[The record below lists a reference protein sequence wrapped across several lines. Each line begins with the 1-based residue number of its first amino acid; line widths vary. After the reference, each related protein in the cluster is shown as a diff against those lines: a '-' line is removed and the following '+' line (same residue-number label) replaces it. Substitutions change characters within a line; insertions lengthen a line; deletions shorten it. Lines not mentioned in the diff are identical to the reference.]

1 MEETS
6 GKMLKLTIDGIE
18 TEARDGE
25 TILEVAERLM
35 IDIPTLCHWKFVKP
49 YGACR
54 ICTVE
59 VDVRGRKRMVPACT
73 YNVRDG
79 ITVQTR
85 SEEVVQHRKMLLEL
99 MLARHSQVDI
109 VRKLAQEYGV
119 DTTRFEEMPSE
130 GCIHCG
136 LCVRV
141 CADLVGANAL
151 TFVKRGT
158 DRYVSTPFEGESESC
173 IACGACAYVC
183 PTGHITVQ
191 DIRDRKYVF
200 SELAIGPTTP
210 IHIPFAA
217 AIPGIPVIDSQTCIH
232 LQTGGC
238 GICSKVCEPEAID
251 YEMQDTF
258 EEMEVGSIILAT
270 GFKTFD
276 PEKAEQYGYGKL
288 DNVLTSLEFEHLS
301 HASGPTGG
309 AFVKADGTEPKSIAI
324 LHCIG
329 SRDKNFNEYCSR
341 VCCMYSLKI
350 AHLIREKI
358 PDADIYELYID
369 MRCPGS
375 GYEEFYNRLLEEGV
389 HFIRGKGVEVSQ
401 APTLATTEPVERNSK
416 LYVKCEDTLL
426 GMPRELPVDMVI
438 LSVGLEP
445 AEDATEVARIFK
457 ITSKADGFFMEK
469 HPKLAPVDTL
479 SDGIF
484 IAGCAQGPK
493 DIPDSVAQ
501 GAAAAAAAVSL
512 IDMGE
517 VTLEPITSVVDED
530 VCTGC
535 KTCLLVCPYG
545 SITRDEEKGVAVIND
560 ALCKAC
566 GCCVAACPSGS
577 ITQRGF
583 DDTQIEAELAA
594 LLMS

>member
-6 GKMLKLTIDGIE
+6 EKLLKLTIDGIE
-18 TEARDGE
+18 TEAREGE
-25 TILEVAERLM
+25 TILQVAERLL
-35 IDIPTLCHWKFVKP
+35 IDIPTLCHWRFVKP

-59 VDVRGRKRMVPACT
+59 VEVHGKTRMVPACT
-73 YNVRDG
+73 YKVRDG
-79 ITVQTR
+79 IVVKTR
-85 SEEVVQHRKMLLEL
+85 SEEVIQHRKMLLEL
-99 MLARHSQVDI
+99 MLARHSQVEV
-109 VRKLAQEYGV
+109 VRKLAHEYGV

-130 GCIHCG
+130 GCILCG

-141 CADLVGANAL
+141 CSEVVGANAL

-158 DRYVSTPFEGESESC
+158 ERYVSTPFEGESESC

-183 PTGHITVQ
+183 PTNYIKVE

-200 SELAIGPTTP
+200 SELALGPTTP

-232 LQTGGC
+232 MQTGGC
-238 GICSKVCEPEAID
+238 GICSKVCEPDAID

-276 PEKAEQYGYGKL
+276 PARAEQYGYGKL
-288 DNVLTSLEFEHLS
+288 DNVITSLEFEHLS
-301 HASGPTGG
+301 HASSMTEG
-309 AFVKADGTEPKSIAI
+309 ALVKADGTEPKSVAI

-341 VCCMYSLKI
+341 VCCMYSLKM

-375 GYEEFYNRLLEEGV
+375 GYEEFYSRLLEEGV
-389 HFIRGKGVEVSQ
+389 HFIRGKGVEVSSV
-401 APTLATTEPVERNSK
+401 PTLAITERAKGEK
-416 LYVKCEDTLL
+416 LYVRCEDTLL
-426 GMPRELPVDMVI
+426 GVPRELPVDMVI
-438 LSVGLEP
+438 LSVGIEP
-445 AEDATEVARIFK
+445 TEDAEEIARVFK

-501 GAAAAAAAVSL
+501 GAAAAAAAMSL
-512 IDMGE
+512 IDAGE
-517 VTLEPITSVVDED
+517 VALEPITSVVDEE

-535 KTCLLVCPYG
+535 KTCMVVCPFGAISY
-545 SITRDEEKGVAVIND
+545 DEEKHISVIND

-566 GCCVAACPSGS
+566 GCCVAACPSGA

>member
-1 MEETS
+1 
-6 GKMLKLTIDGIE
+6 
-18 TEARDGE
+18 
-25 TILEVAERLM
+25 
-35 IDIPTLCHWKFVKP
+35 
-49 YGACR
+49 
-54 ICTVE
+54 
-59 VDVRGRKRMVPACT
+59 
-73 YNVRDG
+73 
-79 ITVQTR
+79 
-85 SEEVVQHRKMLLEL
+85 
-99 MLARHSQVDI
+99 
-109 VRKLAQEYGV
+109 
-119 DTTRFEEMPSE
+119 
-130 GCIHCG
+130 
-136 LCVRV
+136 
-141 CADLVGANAL
+141 
-151 TFVKRGT
+151 
-158 DRYVSTPFEGESESC
+158 
-173 IACGACAYVC
+173 
-183 PTGHITVQ
+183 VQ

-232 LQTGGC
+232 MQTGGC

-288 DNVLTSLEFEHLS
+288 DNVMTSLEFEHLS

-309 AFVKADGTEPKSIAI
+309 AFVKADGTEPKSVAI

-329 SRDKNFNEYCSR
+329 SRDKNYNEYCSR

-350 AHLIREKI
+350 AHLIREKV

-389 HFIRGKGVEVSQ
+389 HFIRGKGVEVSK
-401 APTLATTEPVERNSK
+401 APTLATTAPIEGNSK

-445 AEDATEVARIFK
+445 TADAEEIARVFK

-501 GAAAAAAAVSL
+501 GAAAASAAMSL
-512 IDMGE
+512 IDAGE
-517 VTLEPITSVVDED
+517 VALEPITSVVDED

-545 SITRDEEKGVAVIND
+545 AITRDEEKGVAVIND

-566 GCCVAACPSGS
+566 GCCVAACPSGA